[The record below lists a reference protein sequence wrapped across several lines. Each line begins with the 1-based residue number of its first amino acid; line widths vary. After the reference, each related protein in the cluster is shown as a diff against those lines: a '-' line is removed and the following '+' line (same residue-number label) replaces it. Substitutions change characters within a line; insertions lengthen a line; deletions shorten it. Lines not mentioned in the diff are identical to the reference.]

1 MSELR
6 GDEFAAAVSE
16 IERRAERVYDFRKLN
31 DIFVEN
37 GVLKTLSINSNQLLL
52 GRRGVGKTHL
62 VRFFEGYVT
71 EKKAAHCLFQ
81 FHDCQRVGS
90 GLAGTQSNP
99 QSIAIIMFTALLQ
112 DIATAGFEALNSID
126 LGSQAD
132 GDEAGEKI
140 LRFVDTIGKE
150 QPGGSIFDFR
160 NLGDTLDGYR
170 ESMTADH
177 LIIILDEWVAIP
189 QAAQPYFAE
198 YLKRAFFVKP
208 RICFKICSVTYQTMM
223 TMTVSSGEI
232 GLERGADV
240 FGDIDMDSYFVWDE
254 DPENVERFFAEVL
267 YNHLAPGIEQWPL
280 DAAPSHKVD
289 TMVKCFTQRDGFV
302 ELCRA
307 AEGNCRDL
315 LNVFRL
321 SYFEF
326 ARDKSASRISIAN
339 VKTAARAWYQQDKLR
354 NIVGDDKA
362 NEFLHFLVQD
372 VIRGRKSIMDWSP
385 RSRTSNPRSRSPAVI
400 PRHLDYG

>member
-1 MSELR
+1 
-6 GDEFAAAVSE
+6 
-16 IERRAERVYDFRKLN
+16 
-31 DIFVEN
+31 
-37 GVLKTLSINSNQLLL
+37 
-52 GRRGVGKTHL
+52 
-62 VRFFEGYVT
+62 
-71 EKKAAHCLFQ
+71 
-81 FHDCQRVGS
+81 
-90 GLAGTQSNP
+90 
-99 QSIAIIMFTALLQ
+99 
-112 DIATAGFEALNSID
+112 
-126 LGSQAD
+126 
-132 GDEAGEKI
+132 
-140 LRFVDTIGKE
+140 
-150 QPGGSIFDFR
+150 
-160 NLGDTLDGYR
+160 
-170 ESMTADH
+170 MTADH

-223 TMTVSSGEI
+223 TMTVSSGAI

-289 TMVKCFTQRDGFV
+289 SMVKCFTQRDGFV

-339 VKTAARAWYQQDKLR
+339 VKTAARHGISRISLEILWGTIRQMSFFT
-354 NIVGDDKA
+354 
-362 NEFLHFLVQD
+362 FL
-372 VIRGRKSIMDWSP
+372 
-385 RSRTSNPRSRSPAVI
+385 SRTLFEDVNLRLSWWIIETLIIRSSLACFPRGCYTPQRSPGVI
-400 PRHLDYG
+400 PTNLVSPFAW